1 MAGKVHITQITS
13 QRFERQIWPF
23 HGRKVFRYHMK
34 MGHGRPQEN
43 EKHLKNA
50 LENSIS
56 MTPYSTL
63 SALKGLHLSSKFFS
77 FAEKVNPG
85 RKLRPSCK

>member
-1 MAGKVHITQITS
+1 
-13 QRFERQIWPF
+13 
-23 HGRKVFRYHMK
+23 MK

-63 SALKGLHLSSKFFS
+63 SALKGLHLSSKNLA
-77 FAEKVNPG
+77 FAEKSTPAGNSGHLVNKFGPHVMIPTF
-85 RKLRPSCK
+85 L

>member
-43 EKHLKNA
+43 EKKIEKRIGKQHLRVHTQEA
-50 LENSIS
+50 GE
-56 MTPYSTL
+56 
-63 SALKGLHLSSKFFS
+63 AGLKEIGL
-77 FAEKVNPG
+77 
-85 RKLRPSCK
+85 